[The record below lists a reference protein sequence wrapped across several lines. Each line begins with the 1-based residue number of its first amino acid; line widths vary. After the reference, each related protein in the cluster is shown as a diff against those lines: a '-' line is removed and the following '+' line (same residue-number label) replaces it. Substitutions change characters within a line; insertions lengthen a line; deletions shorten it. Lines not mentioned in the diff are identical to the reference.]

1 MSNRPGR
8 KQSRSAPVHAK
19 AKSKAKAGDR
29 SQGRS
34 RRASLVAIA
43 AVGVVVVAALVFAV
57 WMRGDDT
64 AGQPV
69 LDGQAAQGQQVAK
82 DKGCISC
89 HTSDGGRSEGPT
101 WKGLYGKTVTL
112 TNGTQVTADDAYLTQ
127 AVRQPDAQIV
137 EGYKPGMPAT
147 PVTDDELAALIAYIQ
162 ALG

>member
-1 MSNRPGR
+1 MSNRPSR
-8 KQSRSAPVHAK
+8 KQSRSASVHAK
-19 AKSKAKAGDR
+19 AKSKATAGER
-29 SQGRS
+29 RPRAS
-34 RRASLVAIA
+34 RRAGLIA
-43 AVGVVVVAALVFAV
+43 GAVVGVVAVAALVFAL

-64 AGQPV
+64 PAAPV
-69 LDGQAAQGQQVAK
+69 LDAQAAQGQQVAK

-112 TNGTQVTADDAYLTQ
+112 TDGTKVTADDAYLTR

-147 PVTDDELAALIAYIQ
+147 PVTDDELAALIAYIR
-162 ALG
+162 ALD